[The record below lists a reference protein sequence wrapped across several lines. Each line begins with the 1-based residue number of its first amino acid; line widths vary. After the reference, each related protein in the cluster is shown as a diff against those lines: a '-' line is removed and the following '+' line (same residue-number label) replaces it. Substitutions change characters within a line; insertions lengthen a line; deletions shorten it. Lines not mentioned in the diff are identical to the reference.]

1 VIIIFTKGDKNMNRE
16 DVEPRTRITVR
27 LSEDN
32 KHLLECHKA
41 ITGAKTWEEA
51 LISLLT
57 NTSGKTKKVLVDAD
71 GHCIKA
77 INHLLKF
84 STNLN
89 QLAKIAN
96 ENKQLSNRQFEAM
109 QGYKNEL
116 IKTKNYLSKKV
127 KIL

>member
-1 VIIIFTKGDKNMNRE
+1 MSNE
-16 DVEPRTRITVR
+16 EAAPRTRITVR
-27 LSEDN
+27 LSEEN
-32 KHLLECHKA
+32 KHLLEGHKTL
-41 ITGAKTWEEA
+41 TGAKTWEEA

-57 NTSGKTKKVLVDAD
+57 NTRGKTKKVLVDAD

-89 QLAKIAN
+89 QLAKIGN
-96 ENKQLSNRQFEAM
+96 ENKKLSDKQFEAM
-109 QGYKNEL
+109 QRYKNEL

-127 KIL
+127 KILKG

>member
-1 VIIIFTKGDKNMNRE
+1 MKVMSKEET
-16 DVEPRTRITVR
+16 EPRTRITVR

-32 KHLLECHKA
+32 KHLLDTHKA
-41 ITGAKTWEEA
+41 LTGAKTWEEA
-51 LISLLT
+51 LMSLLM
-57 NTSGKTKKVLVDAD
+57 NTSGKTKKVFVDAD

-96 ENKQLSNRQFEAM
+96 ENKQLSNKGFEAM

-116 IKTKNYLSKKV
+116 IKTKNYLTKKV
-127 KIL
+127 RILKG